1 MRCERDLLT
10 RQSSIYKNI
19 KVKKL
24 VRMNKQTV
32 AINNPFVRPDVYGA
46 LAVPVYNNVAFEFDD
61 AAEMADAFCNRIKA
75 PDYARVENP
84 TVTNLEQR
92 VKALTGADHVTAF
105 NSGMAAIS
113 NTLLAVTA
121 QGRNIVSSH
130 HLFGNT
136 LALISTTLKRF
147 GVEPRLR
154 DLTNLEAV
162 AEAIDEK
169 TCAVFL
175 EVVTN
180 PQLEVADLKAIA
192 DIAHRKGVPVIADS
206 TVIPFTETN
215 LKALGVDVEVVSSTK
230 YLSGGGTSLGGL
242 VIDYGTFPEINKRVK
257 YELLFNLGAY
267 MTPQAAYMQTLGLE
281 TLDVRYQRQ
290 AGNALWLAQE
300 LSKVVKVNYVGLENN
315 PYHALAL
322 QQFGPTAGAMFT
334 IDLASKEACFRFLN
348 RLQLVH
354 RATNLFDSRTLAIHP
369 ASTIFGNFP
378 EEQLAEMDVR
388 QTTIRLSIG
397 LEDKEDILADIKQ
410 ALV

>member
-1 MRCERDLLT
+1 
-10 RQSSIYKNI
+10 
-19 KVKKL
+19 
-24 VRMNKQTV
+24 MNKQTI
-32 AINNPFVRPDVYGA
+32 AINNPYVRPDVYGA
-46 LAVPVYNNVAFEFDD
+46 LAVPVYNNVAFEFED

-84 TVTNLEQR
+84 TVTNFEQR

-113 NTLLAVTA
+113 NTLLAA
-121 QGRNIVSSH
+121 SEQGKNIVSSH

-162 AEAIDEK
+162 AEAIDEQ

-175 EVVTN
+175 EVVTS
-180 PQLEVADLKAIA
+180 PQLEVANLKAIA
-192 DIAHRKGVPVIADS
+192 EIAHRKGIPVIADS

-215 LKALGVDVEVVSSTK
+215 LKALGVDIEVVSSTK

-242 VIDYGTFPEINKRVK
+242 VIDYGTFPEMNKRLK

-300 LSKVVKVNYVGLENN
+300 LSKVVKVNYVGLDSN
-315 PYHALAL
+315 PYHALAQ

-334 IDLASKEACFRFLN
+334 IDLESKEACFRFLN
-348 RLQLVH
+348 RLKLVH

-378 EEQLAEMDVR
+378 EAQLKEMDVR

-410 ALV
+410 ALA

>member
-1 MRCERDLLT
+1 
-10 RQSSIYKNI
+10 
-19 KVKKL
+19 
-24 VRMNKQTV
+24 MNKQTI
-32 AINNPFVRPDVYGA
+32 AINNPYVRPDVYGA
-46 LAVPVYNNVAFEFDD
+46 LAVPVYNNVAFEFED
-61 AAEMADAFCNRIKA
+61 AVEMADAFCNRIKA

-84 TVTNLEQR
+84 TVTNFEQR

-113 NTLLAVTA
+113 NTLLAA
-121 QGRNIVSSH
+121 SEQGKNIVSSH
-130 HLFGNT
+130 HLFGNM

-162 AEAIDEK
+162 AEAIDEQ

-180 PQLEVADLKAIA
+180 PQLEVANLKAIA
-192 DIAHRKGVPVIADS
+192 EIAHSKGIPVIADS

-215 LKALGVDVEVVSSTK
+215 LKALGVDIEVVSSTK

-242 VIDYGTFPEINKRVK
+242 VIDYGTFPEMNKRLK

-300 LSKVVKVNYVGLENN
+300 LSKVVKVNYVGLDSN
-315 PYHALAL
+315 PYHALAQ

-334 IDLASKEACFRFLN
+334 IDLESKEACFRFLN
-348 RLQLVH
+348 RLKLVH

-378 EEQLAEMDVR
+378 EAQLKEMDVR

-410 ALV
+410 ALA

>member
-1 MRCERDLLT
+1 
-10 RQSSIYKNI
+10 
-19 KVKKL
+19 
-24 VRMNKQTV
+24 MNKQTI
-32 AINNPFVRPDVYGA
+32 AINNPYVRPDVYGA
-46 LAVPVYNNVAFEFDD
+46 LAVPVYNNVAFEFED

-84 TVTNLEQR
+84 TVTNFEQR

-113 NTLLAVTA
+113 NTLLAA
-121 QGRNIVSSH
+121 SEQGKNIVSSH

-162 AEAIDEK
+162 AEAIDEQ

-180 PQLEVADLKAIA
+180 PQLEVANLKAIA
-192 DIAHRKGVPVIADS
+192 EIAHRKGIPVIADS

-215 LKALGVDVEVVSSTK
+215 LKALGVDIEVVSSTK

-242 VIDYGTFPEINKRVK
+242 VIDYGTFPDINKRVK

-300 LSKVVKVNYVGLENN
+300 LSKVVRVNYVGLDSN
-315 PYHALAL
+315 PYHALAQ

-334 IDLASKEACFRFLN
+334 IDLESKEACFHFLN
-348 RLQLVH
+348 RLKLVH

-378 EEQLAEMDVR
+378 EAQLKEMDVR

-410 ALV
+410 ALA

>member
-1 MRCERDLLT
+1 
-10 RQSSIYKNI
+10 
-19 KVKKL
+19 
-24 VRMNKQTV
+24 MNKQTI
-32 AINNPFVRPDVYGA
+32 AINNPYVRPDVYGA
-46 LAVPVYNNVAFEFDD
+46 LAVPVYNNVAFEFED

-84 TVTNLEQR
+84 TVTNFEQR
-92 VKALTGADHVTAF
+92 VKALTGANHVTAF

-113 NTLLAVTA
+113 NTLLAA
-121 QGRNIVSSH
+121 SEQGKNIVSSH

-162 AEAIDEK
+162 AEAIDEQ

-180 PQLEVADLKAIA
+180 PQLEVANLKAIA
-192 DIAHRKGVPVIADS
+192 EIAHRKGIPVIADS

-215 LKALGVDVEVVSSTK
+215 LKALGVDIEVVSSTK

-242 VIDYGTFPEINKRVK
+242 VIDYGTFPDINKRVK

-300 LSKVVKVNYVGLENN
+300 LSKVVKVNYVGLDSN
-315 PYHALAL
+315 PYHALAQ

-334 IDLASKEACFRFLN
+334 IDLESKEACFRFLN
-348 RLQLVH
+348 RLKLVH

-378 EEQLAEMDVR
+378 EAQLKEMDVR

-410 ALV
+410 ALA

>member
-32 AINNPFVRPDVYGA
+32 AINNPFVRSDVYGA

-84 TVTNLEQR
+84 TVTNFEQR

-162 AEAIDEK
+162 AEAIDDK

-180 PQLEVADLKAIA
+180 PQLEVANLKAIA
-192 DIAHRKGVPVIADS
+192 EIAHKKGVPVIADS

-290 AGNALWLAQE
+290 ASNALWLAQE
-300 LSKVVKVNYVGLENN
+300 LSKVVKVNYVGLEDN

-378 EEQLAEMDVR
+378 EEQLHEMDVR

>member
-1 MRCERDLLT
+1 M
-10 RQSSIYKNI
+10 
-19 KVKKL
+19 
-24 VRMNKQTV
+24 VRMNKQTI
-32 AINNPFVRPDVYGA
+32 AINNPYVRPDVYGA
-46 LAVPVYNNVAFEFDD
+46 LAVPVYNNVAFEFED

-84 TVTNLEQR
+84 TVTNFEQR

-113 NTLLAVTA
+113 NTLLAVSE
-121 QGRNIVSSH
+121 QGKNIVSSH

-136 LALISTTLKRF
+136 LALITTTLKRF

-154 DLTNLEAV
+154 DLTNVEAV
-162 AEAIDEK
+162 AKAIDDK

-180 PQLEVADLKAIA
+180 PQLEVANLKAIA
-192 DIAHRKGVPVIADS
+192 EIAHSKGVSVIADS

-290 AGNALWLAQE
+290 ASNALWLAQE
-300 LSKVVKVNYVGLENN
+300 LSKVVKVNYVGLDSN
-315 PYHALAL
+315 PYHALAQ

-334 IDLASKEACFRFLN
+334 IDLDSKEACFRFLN
-348 RLQLVH
+348 RLKLVH

-378 EEQLAEMDVR
+378 EAQLNEMDVH

-410 ALV
+410 ALA